1 MAMVADDNDTSDS
14 SARQQMESIS
24 NNLLSVLED
33 LRVVVAP
40 ERALE
45 SKLVVGHP
53 ANKVERAISPLKPMI
68 EAAGFSVSL
77 VLPAKDE
84 KHYHL
89 HAQPLRQLV
98 TNLVKNAVVHSG
110 GDRIRVELTL
120 SEDR

>member
-1 MAMVADDNDTSDS
+1 MFAVIGHELRTPVASMAMVADDNDTSDF
-14 SARQQMESIS
+14 SARQQMKSIS

-45 SKLVVGHP
+45 SKLEVGHP

-68 EAAGFSVSL
+68 EEAGFSVSL

-84 KHYHL
+84 KHFHL

-98 TNLVKNAVVHSG
+98 TNP
-110 GDRIRVELTL
+110 R
-120 SEDR
+120 